1 MIILDI
7 TKYKEEIVKKR
18 AKKCFLFIK
27 KLIKNMFFLYKQ
39 LFIYTFVHIKKSQ
52 SIEKHV
58 LNGLAK
64 F

>member
-39 LFIYTFVHIKKSQ
+39 LFIYTFVHIKE
-52 SIEKHV
+52 SINRKTHT
-58 LNGLAK
+58 K
-64 F
+64 